1 MGSKMSCHCR
11 RSMKH
16 SEDSQSPEKQKEM
29 ADQARHDRLLST
41 VFVFLFVVI
50 FFVGSAQTPPVQR
63 GASKAV
69 IEYADSSGLFE
80 KNIQVLQGNVVLRH
94 DSSFMYCDSA
104 YFNETA
110 QTMEAFSHVRF
121 EQGDTLFIYGDYL
134 FYDANTRL
142 AKLRKHVRMVNRDV
156 TLLTDSFNYDRNA
169 NIAYYFN
176 NGRLLDTVNE
186 LKSFYGQY
194 SPETKIAYF
203 KKSVILTNPQFVL
216 TCDTL
221 KYNTDNRVAYI
232 VSPTV
237 IKSDSGTIYTDQ
249 GWYNTLTEESLLQN
263 RSLVVSKDR
272 TKTITADSL
281 FYDKTKG
288 FLEAF
293 GDMILN
299 DTVKKVILLGDYG
312 YYDENTKFAFA
323 TDSAQLIEYSQKD
336 SLFAHADTM
345 SMTTIGQEREV
356 KAYYGVRFYRV
367 DLQGVCDSLQFNT
380 ADSILKMYKN
390 PILWNTGY
398 QLNGDTI
405 KILFND
411 STIERMNVLN
421 YAFAIENLKAPPD
434 SSYFNQLKGKNL
446 TANFYAGEIYRMYVE
461 GSAESIYYPIDDK
474 DGSFIGLYNS
484 VSSYINFD
492 IKDRK
497 PIRINWFPLPECNL
511 LPIPDLTPDDKF
523 LKNFINYDYLRPKN
537 KEEIFMKVEM
547 KKEDIPPPRRTRGQR
562 KS

>member
-1 MGSKMSCHCR
+1 MDGCR
-11 RSMKH
+11 NKT
-16 SEDSQSPEKQKEM
+16 
-29 ADQARHDRLLST
+29 T
-41 VFVFLFVVI
+41 VFVLLFVVT
-50 FFVGSAQTPPVQR
+50 FFIGTAQTPPGQ
-63 GASKAV
+63 GGTSKAA

-80 KNIQVLQGNVVLRH
+80 HNIQILRGHVVLRH
-94 DSSFMYCDSA
+94 DSSYMYCDSA
-104 YFNETA
+104 YFNDAA
-110 QTMEAFSHVRF
+110 QTMEAFGNVRF
-121 EQGDTLFIYGDYL
+121 EQGDTLFVYGDYG

-142 AKLRKHVRMVNRDV
+142 AKIRYHVRMVNRDV

-169 NIAYYFN
+169 NLAYYFN
-176 NGRLLDTVNE
+176 NGRLLDSVNE
-186 LKSFYGQY
+186 LKSVYAQY
-194 SPETKIAYF
+194 SPETKLAYF
-203 KKSVILTNPQFVL
+203 KKSVHLTNPQFVL

-221 KYNTDNRVAYI
+221 KYSTESRIAYM

-237 IKSDSGTIYTDQ
+237 IVSDTGTIYTDK
-249 GWYNTLTEESLLQN
+249 GWYNTLTGESLLQD
-263 RSLVVSKDR
+263 RSLVVSKDK

-281 FYDKTKG
+281 FYDKTNG

-293 GDMILN
+293 GNMVLN

-345 SMTTIGQEREV
+345 SMRTVDQEREI

-367 DLQGVCDSLQFNT
+367 DIQGVCDSLQFNT
-380 ADSILKMYKN
+380 ADSILNMYKN

-398 QLNGDTI
+398 QINGDTI

-411 STIERMNVLN
+411 STIEQMNVLR
-421 YAFAIENLKAPPD
+421 YSFAMQQLESKID

-446 TANFYAGEIYRMYVE
+446 TAYFRDGEMYRMFVD

-474 DGSFIGLYNS
+474 DGSFIGLFKS

-497 PIRINWFPLPECNL
+497 PMRINWYPEPDCDI

-523 LKNFINYDYLRPKN
+523 LKDFINYQYLRPKN
-537 KEEIFMKVEM
+537 KDDIFEKIEM
-547 KKEDIPPPRRTRGQR
+547 KKEDIPQSRRVHGQH
-562 KS
+562 KQ